1 MTCLLV
7 TESAQADL
15 DQIWLFIA
23 RDNPGAAD
31 QFLNRQISRCQSYAN
46 QPLLGERRT
55 EMGADVRCFSV
66 GHYVVFYLPLADG
79 IQVGRVIHGAR
90 DVREL

>member
-1 MTCLLV
+1 MSCLLD

-31 QFLNRQISRCQSYAN
+31 QFLNRLIKRC
-46 QPLLGERRT
+46 
-55 EMGADVRCFSV
+55 
-66 GHYVVFYLPLADG
+66 
-79 IQVGRVIHGAR
+79 
-90 DVREL
+90 